1 MTKTKK
7 ITITG
12 IMAALIMIMTAYS
25 LHIPIGANGGYL
37 HFGDAIIYLTAS
49 ILPTPYAL
57 TAAAIG
63 SGLADL
69 FTAPMWLPATIIIKM
84 LIVIPFSCKSAK
96 IITKRNCFATVFAYF
111 ISGFGY
117 FFAEFLLFETWSVF
131 PVSIGQTL
139 FQSVGSAIV
148 FLALGA
154 TLDKAQIKN
163 RL

>member
-1 MTKTKK
+1 
-7 ITITG
+7 
-12 IMAALIMIMTAYS
+12 MAALIMVMTAYFF
-25 LHIPIGANGGYL
+25 HIPIGANGGYL
-37 HFGDAIIYLTAS
+37 HFGDAIIYLAAS

-57 TAAAIG
+57 AAAAIG

-96 IITKRNCFATVFAYF
+96 IITKRNCIATVFAYF

-117 FFAEFLLFETWSVF
+117 FFAEYLLFETWSVF
-131 PVSIGQTL
+131 FVSIGQTL
-139 FQSVGSAIV
+139 FQSIGSAVVFIV
-148 FLALGA
+148 LGA